1 VTAPGEEAQVDYG
14 TGPMVRAPQ
23 SGKYRRTRLF
33 VMTLGYSRKAVRLLV
48 FRSNSRT
55 WAELHEKAFRRLGG
69 SVRVV
74 VLDNLREG
82 VLVPDVYDPALNPLY
97 RDVLAHYGAVA
108 MPGLCPPETSH
119 VGIDAGG
126 GVYICLEPE
135 PKWKFRPIRYRH
147 KDQEVVMYPYPDREE
162 IQEWIEWTRRNL
174 PYEGDIPCLNWTG
187 PEVKAAQSDDM
198 PSEAKNAGTEE
209 PPWSERITELLD
221 EAALDE
227 NRKAPREVMLDVFV
241 QTMMAELLDLAP
253 RFTALHFYYSLATE
267 EWSKWSLYNKHLY
280 EPVQSAFRDD
290 LRTLVGLLPIEQCPH
305 DWRGIKW
312 EISNAVAGRDWDR
325 VGQIFKLAEAFHAT
339 EATHLWALRGRI
351 SFFMAFDKDGAQR
364 PEMPFWLLNI
374 NPPDAEL
381 VGELN
386 LLDLEVYQL
395 SLVGGPKQILKGQ
408 LDQKMRETARDARND
423 LEKAI
428 HSREDLGPP
437 YHAMLGA
444 CHLALDDYAHAA
456 DEYNIVLNTETTFR
470 GFMVLDFVKAAVRQ
484 QDHVDVNGLMKILRE
499 SDPSSFKKDFKPDL
513 LQVLA
518 KCHLLAGK
526 PDKAE
531 AVYQQWASEYRDDP
545 QVHLHLAEFFAQE
558 ADYEKAYRALRK
570 AVDLKPELEQEL
582 PYKVALPLGAI
593 AAEYLDLD
601 KLTREAIK
609 EHPEVEKLLDSLLPD
624 VWSTY
629 SKLRPESRAAW
640 RTACIQTYYIPS
652 IQPVSAS
659 QFRQIGAEKFAKA
672 VEIELRQRVFEAFKT
687 ETSEDV
693 NVKALA
699 EQARTDSKASLFAE
713 FLVHKRKLTL
723 GQMAFILRE
732 GRAGKDKLFM
742 LLGKWVREHFPGLDD
757 AQLVSLKKI
766 SELRNLESHESA
778 PLNVDEVPKL
788 CRGFLGAL
796 LASR

>member
-1 VTAPGEEAQVDYG
+1 VAGAAH
-14 TGPMVRAPQ
+14 TGV
-23 SGKYRRTRLF
+23 
-33 VMTLGYSRKAVRLLV
+33 
-48 FRSNSRT
+48 
-55 WAELHEKAFRRLGG
+55 
-69 SVRVV
+69 
-74 VLDNLREG
+74 
-82 VLVPDVYDPALNPLY
+82 
-97 RDVLAHYGAVA
+97 
-108 MPGLCPPETSH
+108 PGLCPRETSH
-119 VGIDAGG
+119 VGIDAGRE
-126 GVYICLEPE
+126 GVYICLDPE
-135 PKWKFRPIRYRH
+135 PKWKFWPIRHRH
-147 KDQEVVMYPYPDREE
+147 KDQKVVMHLYPDREE

-221 EAALDE
+221 GAARYE
-227 NRKAPREVMLDVFV
+227 NWEAPREVMLDVFV
-241 QTMMAELLDLAP
+241 RTMMADLLDLAP

-267 EWSKWSLYNKHLY
+267 EWPEWSLYNKDLY
-280 EPVQSAFRDD
+280 EAAQSAFRDD

-305 DWRGIKW
+305 DWRRLKW

-325 VGQIFKLAEAFHAT
+325 VGQIFKLTEAFHAT

-351 SFFMAFDKDGAQR
+351 SFFRAFDKDGAQL
-364 PEMPFWLLNI
+364 PKMHSSLLTI
-374 NPPDAEL
+374 NPPVAEL

-428 HSREDLGPP
+428 HSRETLGPP

-444 CHLALDDYAHAA
+444 CHLALGDYAHAA

-470 GFMVLDFVKAAVRQ
+470 AFMLWDFVDAVVRQ
-484 QDHVDVNGLMKILRE
+484 HDHVDVNGLMKILCK

-531 AVYQQWASEYRDDP
+531 AVYQRWASEYANDP

-601 KLTREAIK
+601 KITREAIK
-609 EHPEVEKLLDSLLPD
+609 EHPEVEKLLDLLLRD

-629 SKLRPESRAAW
+629 SKLRLESRQVWLFAS
-640 RTACIQTYYIPS
+640 IQTYYSPS
-652 IQPVSAS
+652 IQPGLAS
-659 QFRQIGAEKFAKA
+659 QFRQAGAQEFAKA
-672 VEIELRQRVFEAFKT
+672 VEIELRHRVFEAFRT
-687 ETSEDV
+687 ETSKDV
-693 NVKALA
+693 NVRALA
-699 EQARTDSKASLFAE
+699 EQARTDLRAKLFAE
-713 FLVHKRKLTL
+713 FLLARGKLTL

-742 LLGKWVREHFPGLDD
+742 LLGEWVNQHFPGLDD

-766 SELRNLESHESA
+766 YELRNLESHESK
-778 PLNVDEVPKL
+778 PLNVDEVPNL
-788 CRGFLGAL
+788 CRGFLDAFL
-796 LASR
+796 QELAKKRC